1 MNVTIKTLGLAAA
14 FGLAAAPALAQE
26 KLKVGLLLTL
36 SGPSAV
42 LGQQARDGFQLAV
55 KDLGGK
61 LGGRDVEVIVVD
73 DELKPDVAV
82 TKVKGLLERDKVDF
96 VVGPIFSNVAVAVH
110 KPIVDA
116 NTFYISTNAGPS
128 NLAGKSC
135 NPYFFATSYQN
146 DQNHEVL
153 GKVAQDRGYK
163 KVYLLAPNYQAG
175 KDALAGFKRHYKGE
189 IVEESYVPLNT
200 LDFQSEL
207 AKIASMQPDAI
218 FTFMPGGMGV
228 NLVKQYRAAG
238 LADRI
243 PFLSAFTVDEST
255 LPAQQD
261 AAIGMLGGS
270 NWAPNLDTPAEQE
283 VRRGLRGGL
292 QLRAGLLF
300 HACL

>member
-110 KPIVDA
+110 KP
-116 NTFYISTNAGPS
+116 
-128 NLAGKSC
+128 
-135 NPYFFATSYQN
+135 
-146 DQNHEVL
+146 
-153 GKVAQDRGYK
+153 DR
-163 KVYLLAPNYQAG
+163 
-175 KDALAGFKRHYKGE
+175 
-189 IVEESYVPLNT
+189 
-200 LDFQSEL
+200 
-207 AKIASMQPDAI
+207 
-218 FTFMPGGMGV
+218 
-228 NLVKQYRAAG
+228 
-238 LADRI
+238 
-243 PFLSAFTVDEST
+243 
-255 LPAQQD
+255 
-261 AAIGMLGGS
+261 
-270 NWAPNLDTPAEQE
+270 
-283 VRRGLRGGL
+283 RR
-292 QLRAGLLF
+292 
-300 HACL
+300 